1 VPALFTWVGSG
12 SGSGAEFDTLTN
24 WTQDG
29 GAATRIPAAGDDLH
43 FMSSLS
49 GNCADMHGPSSG
61 AYASVNLVGGYAS
74 TVTLESGF
82 TTETLTMTAAGA
94 AFSQPAS
101 GTDITVTE
109 EFQWTRGTLNSSSY
123 LSTLILDGAT
133 ANIAPASTMGF
144 PPPPGTVY
152 LGSNITLTNGTVAT
166 MREGTIEITN
176 EGMEI
181 DVGDDC
187 QMNVD
192 PGTGKKTEITGDVET
207 GETLKIRE
215 TGAVRVLSGSFPL
228 KGQVENDGEFTLKA
242 GTTASIE
249 WNGNVGFTKAYFQGA
264 GVTQLYDGSLL
275 ETTGTNVDV
284 VFFGGKLMTVGGDAT
299 IKGDLRVTGTTEIL
313 INSGPNETA
322 SYHIYGTLT
331 IDGDVSWEAG
341 TYRPRVPAEHN
352 QGQADLWYATGTF
365 SASGIG
371 PQIVPVAL
379 DDEQAEVP
387 PDSED
392 SWLVIKANGGL
403 TSNNN
408 APHYDTNIWILETA
422 GINPVTE
429 WWMTAL

>member
-207 GETLKIRE
+207 GETLKIRA
-215 TGAVRVLSGSFPL
+215 TGAVRVWSGTFDVV
-228 KGQVENDGEFTLKA
+228 KGKVENDGEFTLKT
-242 GTTASIE
+242 GTTATIQ
-249 WNGNVGFTKAYFQGA
+249 WNGNVGFTRAYRQDS

-275 ETTGTNVDV
+275 KLTGTNIDV
-284 VFFGGKLMTVGGDAT
+284 VIAGGKLMTVGGDAT
-299 IKGDLRVTGTTEIL
+299 IEGDLTVSGLAEVL

-331 IDGDVSWEAG
+331 IDGDVAWNGG

-352 QGQADLWYATGTF
+352 QGRADLWYATGTF
-365 SASGIG
+365 SAAGIG
-371 PQIVPVAL
+371 TQVVPVAL

-392 SWLVIKANGGL
+392 SWKVFEADGGL
-403 TSNNN
+403 TGNN
-408 APHYDTNIWILETA
+408 APNYDTDIWILQSDQ
-422 GINPVTE
+422 NDTE